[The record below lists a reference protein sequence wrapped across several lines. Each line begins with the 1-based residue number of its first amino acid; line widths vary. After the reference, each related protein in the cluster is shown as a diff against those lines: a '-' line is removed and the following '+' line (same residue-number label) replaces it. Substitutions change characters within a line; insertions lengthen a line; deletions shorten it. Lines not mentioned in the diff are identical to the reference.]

1 MRSWLD
7 GCLTKLHI
15 LGETMRDNYLLLVL
29 MLAGSVALAGPPTY
43 QEKVNLAK
51 RMATEATQQKIEGD
65 RLMSAA
71 AEAERLGDNR
81 GSTTY
86 RDQGQRE
93 LAKAKANHDASM
105 ALSKSIV
112 EVGRENS
119 AGRVFVPGANAVI
132 GQPGN

>member
-1 MRSWLD
+1 
-7 GCLTKLHI
+7 
-15 LGETMRDNYLLLVL
+15 MRDNYLLLVL